1 MLTLSRNNTV
11 IAQHRISEG
20 GIAGTVVDPKRIFK
34 TALEDHASGIILL
47 HNHPS
52 GSLKPSKADRLLTD
66 KLLKAG
72 SFLDI
77 MVLDHLI
84 LTNHGYH
91 SFADNGELS
100 QST

>member
-1 MLTLSRNNTV
+1 MISR
-11 IAQHRISEG
+11 HKISEG
-20 GIAGTVVDPKRIFK
+20 GIAGTVVDPKRIYK

-52 GSLKPSKADRLLTD
+52 GALKPSKADRMLTQ
-66 KLLKAG
+66 KLINAG
-72 SFLDI
+72 TFLDI

-84 LTNHGYH
+84 ISNQGYH

-100 QST
+100 